1 MDKAA
6 EDANMRMAA
15 QPDGDVI
22 EEIQS
27 DLLPEFTILVQGEYA
42 IVT

>member
-1 MDKAA
+1 MDEAVN
-6 EDANMRMAA
+6 EANMRMAA

-27 DLLPEFTILVQGEYA
+27 DLLPEFTIPVGA
-42 IVT
+42 NTPS